1 MGCSPIRITPGRP
14 SSAVCRCRTC
24 WSPAITEKSSDGARS
39 NVSAAQK
46 SGGRTCCNGQRPKGA
61 SEPPPSSVWNERAVA
76 SESAERS
83 GAPGAPASDAVGGSA
98 GAQPPGY
105 FLWERVMRA
114 IETVEQAQMVKRP
127 PMRSGDTVRVH
138 VKVREG
144 DKERIQIFE
153 GTVIGMHRGG
163 LRATFTV
170 RKVSFGQGVERI
182 FPLHS
187 PTIDRIDVVRGAKV
201 RRAKLYFLR
210 DLKGK
215 AARMK
220 EQKRLA

>member
-1 MGCSPIRITPGRP
+1 MIWTDDLDRRSGQTLARHDRERRP
-14 SSAVCRCRTC
+14 R
-24 WSPAITEKSSDGARS
+24 
-39 NVSAAQK
+39 
-46 SGGRTCCNGQRPKGA
+46 
-61 SEPPPSSVWNERAVA
+61 RAVECEGETA
-76 SESAERS
+76 MSAI
-83 GAPGAPASDAVGGSA
+83 D
-98 GAQPPGY
+98 
-105 FLWERVMRA
+105 L
-114 IETVEQAQMVKRP
+114 VEKAQMIERP
-127 PMRSGDTVRVH
+127 QMKSGDTVRVH

-153 GTVIGMHRGG
+153 GIVIGMHRGG
-163 LRATFTV
+163 TRASFTV

-187 PTIDRIDVVRGAKV
+187 PTIAKVEMVRSARV

-220 EQKRLA
+220 ETKRA